1 MATVRGWLSGEQDE
15 LALELRRRG
24 ATRELWRYAADH
36 RGDVMGAWNECPRAP
51 WCLEIAAR
59 CDVDA
64 GLILETVEDL
74 IGVARGSR
82 DVPKVDP
89 REWGVPSAHG
99 LRGVSQ
105 KVLDEGREAARM
117 FLRGGDADAFCA
129 HMESLSYAIVE
140 SHQDVRK
147 HRADIEVAQSFGRF
161 REMLEA
167 SDRFDDAYADA
178 HAVLADV
185 VRRRIPGEL
194 VVASLRG
201 RSAHPYR

>member
-1 MATVRGWLSGEQDE
+1 VRALFTGEQDE

-36 RGDVMGAWNECPRAP
+36 HGDIMGAWSACPRAA

-59 CDVDA
+59 CDVEA
-64 GLILETVEDL
+64 GLIVESVEDL
-74 IGVARGSR
+74 IALTSSEVRT
-82 DVPKVDP
+82 PKVDP
-89 REWGVPSAHG
+89 REWGIPSA
-99 LRGVSQ
+99 LDLKGVSQ
-105 KVLDEGREAARM
+105 VALDEGRAAAHA
-117 FLRGGDADAFCA
+117 FLRGGPADAFCV

-140 SHQDVRK
+140 SHDAVRK
-147 HRADIEVAQSFGRF
+147 ARAEIEVAQSFGRF

-167 SDRFDDAYADA
+167 SDRFDEAYASA
-178 HAVLADV
+178 HATLADV
-185 VRRRIPGEL
+185 VRRRIPGER